1 MREDNSLTPT
11 VTPAPSL
18 ADDASLVASV
28 VRGDRSALA
37 ALYDRH
43 SAILMAVGLRIVGDR
58 AQSEDLL
65 HDVFLEAWHQAATF
79 DSTRGTVR
87 AWLVTRM
94 RSRALDRRNAG
105 TRSARILKSAAAECP
120 TSAAP
125 PETADTDRE
134 RVRRMVVALPDE
146 LNAVI
151 GMAYFEGLTSAQIAE
166 RLNVPIGTVKS
177 RTARAVALLKD
188 RIVPARRTN
197 GELS

>member
-1 MREDNSLTPT
+1 MREDSLTPT

-18 ADDASLVASV
+18 ADDAALVASV
-28 VRGDRSALA
+28 VRGDRGALA

-58 AQSEDLL
+58 AQAEDLL
-65 HDVFLEAWHQAATF
+65 HDVFIEAWHQAATF

-105 TRSARILKSAAAECP
+105 TRSARILKSAAEESP

-125 PETADTDRE
+125 PETTGTDRE

-188 RIVPARRTN
+188 RIVPDRRTN